1 LTCSLSFGLMQAL
14 VERSLCLS
22 IESFGKLMSKVMCNA
37 ETKEMLEWF
46 RVDPL
51 AMTKFKA
58 YLAGLYTCSLTGGG
72 LRDWF
77 MVELQRHWFC
87 SSKPGAKLDQSL
99 TECFRGYET
108 VLDTRR
114 DWKIIPYGNG
124 WIRTCYSLNEKY
136 SYVSWLYIRRPNP
149 ITPSCLSKLPVYN
162 GHVQSVKTR
171 QVTRA
176 VTLTP
181 LYRLIASLRRLCL
194 SGETGK

>member
-1 LTCSLSFGLMQAL
+1 MNNVFFLLTCSLSFGLMQAL

-87 SSKPGAKLDQSL
+87 SSKPGAKLDQSFVQL
-99 TECFRGYET
+99 LDNKLNVFEDMKPYSIRDVIGKLYLMET
-108 VLDTRR
+108 VGL
-114 DWKIIPYGNG
+114 
-124 WIRTCYSLNEKY
+124 E
-136 SYVSWLYIRRPNP
+136 
-149 ITPSCLSKLPVYN
+149 
-162 GHVQSVKTR
+162 
-171 QVTRA
+171 RA
-176 VTLTP
+176 
-181 LYRLIASLRRLCL
+181 IA
-194 SGETGK
+194 